1 MLSMG
6 GDMFKDAVVMLRAHH
21 NTRSMELTYAI
32 GLQECQTALILC
44 RVLRHEASILCV
56 YSTLWQVFSSHL
68 PFRLAQHQVR
78 QELQLD
84 SAAESHKVP
93 SHKAICHTVLSLPIA
108 HLSEQLLL
116 DLKLILCTWRLGL
129 AMA

>member
-1 MLSMG
+1 
-6 GDMFKDAVVMLRAHH
+6 MLRAHH

-32 GLQECQTALILC
+32 GMQECQTALILC
-44 RVLRHEASILCV
+44 RVIRHEATILCV

-84 SAAESHKVP
+84 SAAAKPYSATIKCHMSHSAAFAGHSFVRAAP
-93 SHKAICHTVLSLPIA
+93 LECEAYTV
-108 HLSEQLLL
+108 
-116 DLKLILCTWRLGL
+116 R
-129 AMA
+129 